1 MMLVHPQGSRKAEA
15 GGQKDLDWLE
25 NIPNG
30 TTLYLEHYKHRN
42 EAEEGKLWG
51 FLSASWEKRQKQQVA
66 WRPWKE
72 RSCTPSSLLTCPSSL
87 WGSPKKMW
95 TPFLLSCLLYTLA
108 IVAQPNYLI
117 ILPAELPF
125 PSSQRV
131 CLDLR
136 GVEKP
141 IRVALTLVHASG
153 NISIYRK
160 VVRNNWIFECS
171 RFQVP
176 KPAGSQEVGAVQL
189 QISNGHYFSAKEEK
203 QVLIRRTGTGTF
215 IQMDK
220 PIYRPGQTVKFR
232 IVTLTEDFVPVN
244 SKYSMVEI
252 QDPNQNRIGQWL
264 DVRPKQGIAD
274 LSFQLATE
282 LSLGTYTIN
291 VVNPKVSSTF
301 KVEEHVL
308 QKFDVF
314 FEGPVQIYASD
325 KTFPLRVCGRYHY
338 GKAVQGT
345 MRVTLCQKA
354 RRRLQNVSKDICR
367 EYSGQTVSKGCFTP
381 SVSTSVF
388 NLAPSEEDSKIYAEA
403 SLLEAGTGV
412 QINSSSQ
419 ILISRTAARAV
430 FETPNAYYIPGVPYR
445 GKIKLQDHHGNG
457 MKNRKVYL
465 VIKFMRRR
473 LIKMY
478 ITDGNGRASFNLD
491 TTAWNSSSVFLE
503 GRFTL
508 EDLTH
513 TPWKT
518 GVSYTNAY
526 HHLQPFH
533 VTTKSFL
540 DIHPLTGTLPC
551 GLKQSVQV
559 TFTLSRD
566 DLGEDTSRIGFAYYV
581 TGKAGIVVR
590 GQRSVQVGKLNMLKG
605 SFSIPLTFTADFTPS
620 PSLVVYAI
628 FPGGGI
634 TADSIRFD
642 VALCFENEVKV
653 GFLAKE
659 AHPESTAQ
667 LRLQAAPG
675 SVCAVQAVDEN
686 MFLVR
691 PESELTSQ
699 MVYGLF
705 PAIYRHGY
713 PAQVEEYPDHCVQ
726 PHSTSP
732 LLQGKLQHSFQ
743 PDIFNLFWNM
753 GLKIFSNL
761 AIRKP
766 TQCSHRA
773 GGPSM
778 EYRRMTKEQTQL
790 TTQRR
795 FHHYLPETWIW
806 NLFSVGSNGSRSI
819 PVTAPAAVAEWKIKT
834 FCLAGRGFGLAPTT
848 SLKTVQP
855 VFVDVTLPYSVI
867 QGETFTL
874 KATVFNYLQ
883 QCVQIQVSLAK
894 SPDFQVEQCRTC
906 RDRECLCA
914 EESKTFV
921 WNMTAIQLGTLNITI
936 RTEVLDTTPRCGDR
950 KPLPAT
956 TRRRHV
962 LVKHLLVRPEGVL
975 VEKSY
980 SSILC
985 PRGGNTVEDPVP
997 LRLPDNVVKGSIR
1010 ASISISGDLMGLVLQ
1025 NLDRLVQLP
1034 HGCGE
1039 QNMVL
1044 FAPIVYVLQYL
1055 EKTRQMTPEIK
1066 ERTTGL
1072 LHNGY
1077 QAQLLYKHR
1086 DGSYSVFGQQD
1097 GEGNTWLTAFVVKS
1111 FGQAKKYI
1119 YVDDKNIQDALR
1131 WLEQNQLPSGCFAT
1145 KGSFFHSSIK
1155 GSVDDEIS
1163 LGAYVAAALLEL
1175 GQPLKSKMMQSTLHC
1190 LQQAVHNVTSIYTEA
1205 VLAYAFA
1212 LAGDYETTQELLYKL
1227 EEQAIKSGGQIHWS
1241 PKPSS
1246 PASTAFW
1253 PGTQSVDVE
1262 LTAYVLL
1269 AYLSKPRVHAGDMT
1283 TAAGIV
1289 AWLTQQQNAY
1299 GGFASTQDTVVALQ
1313 ALAKYAARTFSTSGQ
1328 ALVRVKSHRGFGKT
1342 FQVTRQKRLL
1352 VQQAEL
1358 TEIPGQFMV
1367 QAQGSSCVF
1376 AQAVLRYHKSPPRTT
1391 VTFTLRV
1398 NTELANCSQANTR
1411 ALVVRILVSYIGSRV
1426 TSNMVIM
1433 EVSLLSGFVLAPGSR
1448 LSLERKTIIKK
1459 IEVKAD
1465 VVYIYL
1471 DKLNDESQTFSLQLE
1486 QIFEMKN
1493 LKPATVKVYDYY
1505 QPEERALADYSAVC
1519 S

>member
-1 MMLVHPQGSRKAEA
+1 
-15 GGQKDLDWLE
+15 
-25 NIPNG
+25 
-30 TTLYLEHYKHRN
+30 
-42 EAEEGKLWG
+42 
-51 FLSASWEKRQKQQVA
+51 
-66 WRPWKE
+66 
-72 RSCTPSSLLTCPSSL
+72 
-87 WGSPKKMW
+87 MW
-95 TPFLLSCLLYTLA
+95 TPFLLSCLLYTLG
-108 IVAQPNYLI
+108 IVAQPRYLI
-117 ILPAELPF
+117 IIPAALPY

-141 IRVALTLVHASG
+141 IRVALTLVHPSG
-153 NISIYRK
+153 NLSLYRK

-176 KPAGSQEVGAVQL
+176 QPAGSQEVGTVHL
-189 QISNGHYFSAKEEK
+189 RISNGHYFSANEEK
-203 QVLIRRTGTGTF
+203 QVLIRRAGTGTF
-215 IQMDK
+215 IHMDK
-220 PIYRPGQTVKFR
+220 PVYNPGQTVKFR
-232 IVTLTEDFVPVN
+232 IVTLNEDFAPVN
-244 SKYSMVEI
+244 SKYSVVEV

-264 DVRPKQGIAD
+264 DVSAKQGIAD
-274 LSFQLATE
+274 LSFQLAAE
-282 LSLGTYTIN
+282 LSLGTYTIS

-314 FEGPVQIYASD
+314 FEGPAQIYASD
-325 KTFPLRVCGRYHY
+325 RTFPLRVCGRYSY

-354 RRRLQNVSKDICR
+354 RRRPQNASKDTCR
-367 EYSGQTVSKGCFTP
+367 EYSGPTMSKGCFTP
-381 SVSTSVF
+381 SVSMSVF
-388 NLAPSEEDSKIYAEA
+388 NLAPSEEDSKLYAEA
-403 SLLEAGTGV
+403 SLLEMGTGV
-412 QINSSSQ
+412 QINASSQ

-445 GKIKLQDHHGNG
+445 GKIKLQDHYGNG

-473 LIKMY
+473 FIKTY
-478 ITDGNGRASFNLD
+478 ITDGSGTASFNLD
-491 TTAWNSSSVFLE
+491 TTAWNSSSVSLE

-513 TPWKT
+513 TPRKT
-518 GVSYTNAY
+518 NFSYTNAY

-540 DIHPLTGTLPC
+540 DIHPLTETLPC
-551 GLKQSVQV
+551 GLKQNVQV

-628 FPGGGI
+628 FPNGGV

-642 VALCFENEVKV
+642 VALCFENQVKV
-653 GFLAKE
+653 GFPAKE
-659 AHPESTAQ
+659 AHSGSTVQ
-667 LRLQAAPG
+667 LQLQAAPG
-675 SVCAVQAVDEN
+675 SLCAVQAADEN
-686 MFLVR
+686 MFFMR

-705 PAIYRHGY
+705 PAVYRHGY
-713 PAQVEEYPDHCVQ
+713 PAQVEEHSDHCVQ
-726 PHSTSP
+726 PQSTSS
-732 LLQGKLQHSFQ
+732 LLRGKPQHSFQ
-743 PDIFNLFWNM
+743 PDIFNLFRNM

-761 AIRKP
+761 VIKKLS
-766 TQCSHRA
+766 QCFHRA
-773 GGPSM
+773 DRKLTMGGPST
-778 EYRRMTKEQTQL
+778 EDQRITKEQPQFITHGRL
-790 TTQRR
+790 
-795 FHHYLPETWIW
+795 HHYFPETWIW
-806 NLFSVGSNGSRSI
+806 NLFSVGSNGNRSV
-819 PVTAPAAVAEWKIKT
+819 PVAAPAAAAEWKVKT
-834 FCLAGRGFGLAPTT
+834 FCLAGRGFGLAPST
-848 SLKTVQP
+848 SLRTVQP
-855 VFVDVTLPYSVI
+855 FFVDVTLPYSVI
-867 QGETFTL
+867 RGETFML

-883 QCVQIQVSLAK
+883 QCIQIHVALAK
-894 SPDFQVEQCRTC
+894 SSDFQVEPCRTC

-914 EESKTFV
+914 EESKTLT
-921 WNMTAIQLGTLNITI
+921 WNVTAVQLGTLNITVRI
-936 RTEVLDTTPRCGDR
+936 EVLDTTPRCGGR
-950 KPLPAT
+950 KTLPAT
-956 TRRRHV
+956 MRRRHT

-980 SSILC
+980 SSLLC
-985 PRGGNTVEDPVP
+985 PRGGSMAEEPVS
-997 LRLPDNVVKGSIR
+997 LHLPDNVVKGSAR
-1010 ASISISGDLMGLVLQ
+1010 AYISISGDLMGTALQ
-1025 NLDRLVQLP
+1025 NLDHLVQMP

-1055 EKTRQMTPEIK
+1055 EKTRQLTPEIK
-1066 ERTTGL
+1066 QRATGFL
-1072 LHNGY
+1072 RNGY
-1077 QAQLLYKHR
+1077 QMELLYRHR

-1097 GEGNTWLTAFVVKS
+1097 GEGNTWLTAFVVKT
-1111 FGQAKKYI
+1111 FGQARKYI

-1131 WLEQNQLPSGCFAT
+1131 WLEQNQLPSGCFAS
-1145 KGSFFHSSIK
+1145 KGSLFHSSLK

-1175 GQPLKSKMMQSTLHC
+1175 GQPLKGKLMQTTLHC
-1190 LQQAVHNVTSIYTEA
+1190 LQQAVHNITNIYTEA

-1241 PKPSS
+1241 PKPTS
-1246 PASTAFW
+1246 PASTDFW
-1253 PGTQSVDVE
+1253 PGTQSVDIE

-1289 AWLTQQQNAY
+1289 AWLTRQQNAY

-1328 ALVRVKSHRGFGKT
+1328 ALVRVKSQRGFGKA
-1342 FQVTRQKRLL
+1342 FQVNRQKRLL
-1352 VQQAEL
+1352 VQQAAL
-1358 TEIPGQFMV
+1358 TEVPGQFLV
-1367 QAQGSSCVF
+1367 QVHGSSCVF
-1376 AQAVLRYHKSPPRTT
+1376 VQTVLRYHEPPPRAA

-1398 NTELANCSQANTR
+1398 NTELTNCSQANARVLT
-1411 ALVVRILVSYIGSRV
+1411 VRILASYIGSRV
-1426 TSNMVIM
+1426 TSNMVIV

-1448 LSLERKTIIKK
+1448 VLLEHRTIVKK
-1459 IEVKAD
+1459 VEVKAD

-1471 DKLNDESQTFSLQLE
+1471 EKLNDESQTFILQLE
-1486 QIFEMKN
+1486 QVIQMKN
-1493 LKPATVKVYDYY
+1493 LKSASIKVYDYY